1 MGVYPHGVA
10 AEHND
15 FGISFTP
22 EADLPGIARAA
33 SGAWA
38 RTVSR
43 ASELPSE
50 LKEALAAVRAGQP
63 AVLSVHLPDA

>member
-1 MGVYPHGVA
+1 VA
-10 AEHND
+10 ARHDD
-15 FGISFTP
+15 FGTSFTP

-43 ASELPSE
+43 PDELPGAM
-50 LKEALAAVRAGQP
+50 KEALAAVQAGQP
-63 AVLSVHLPDA
+63 AVLSAHVPTV